1 MRTQNFYN
9 IAQLK
14 LNNTI
19 KGSTHSKQPR
29 PQKPTPANSQQP
41 EPKTTSLPQLHKD
54 LEIASSLHGAAFQLP
69 KLHCQEVAFM
79 SSINSFLSI
88 AIIKDCIVSSH
99 PQQP

>member
-1 MRTQNFYN
+1 MRTQLLQ
-9 IAQLK
+9 QLK
-14 LNNTI
+14 LNKTT

-88 AIIKDCIVSSH
+88 AIIKDCIVSSL